1 MLRKKAPRDTD
12 VTGER
17 GVSGRA
23 EPQGGDRSTTGEVSG
38 LGKEMLSAAS
48 DR

>member
-12 VTGER
+12 VTGESGVR
-17 GVSGRA
+17 GRS
-23 EPQGGDRSTTGEVSG
+23 EPQEGDRSATGEVPG
-38 LGKEMLSAAS
+38 LGKEVLSAAS